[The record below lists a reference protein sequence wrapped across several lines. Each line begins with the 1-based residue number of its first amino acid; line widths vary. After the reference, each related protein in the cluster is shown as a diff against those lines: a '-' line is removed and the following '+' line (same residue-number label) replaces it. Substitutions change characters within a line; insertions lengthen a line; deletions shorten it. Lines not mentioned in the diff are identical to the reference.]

1 MTKQQTNAS
10 QPLTPSKYQKLSTLE
25 DGLFRRLT
33 GVSRRVFAVMIEILT
48 VADAQ
53 KKAKGGRKS
62 KLCIEDRLLMALEYL
77 REYRTYFHIAHS
89 YGISESNAYKICQ
102 WVEDT
107 LIKDKRV
114 ALPGRKALLESDTEY
129 EVILIDASESPI
141 ERPKKDKNAITLAK
155 RSAILSKHSSS

>member
-62 KLCIEDRLLMALEYL
+62 KLCIEDRLLMA
-77 REYRTYFHIAHS
+77 
-89 YGISESNAYKICQ
+89 C
-102 WVEDT
+102 
-107 LIKDKRV
+107 RV
-114 ALPGRKALLESDTEY
+114 PA
-129 EVILIDASESPI
+129 
-141 ERPKKDKNAITLAK
+141 
-155 RSAILSKHSSS
+155 